1 MYRVFAMGCGL
12 CVVAL
17 LAGTGHSGDPKKE
30 QKDQPPKKQIQLPSG
45 WAKIGL
51 SDEQKKKIRATR
63 ATFSAKIEDLRQ
75 QIEKLKKDEMVE
87 LVKFLTESQKE
98 ALRKAAAAKLPDG
111 EKKPDADK
119 K

>member
-1 MYRVFAMGCGL
+1 MLGGVSMYRVFAMGCGL

-30 QKDQPPKKQIQLPSG
+30 QKDQPPKKQIQLPS
-45 WAKIGL
+45 
-51 SDEQKKKIRATR
+51 E
-63 ATFSAKIEDLRQ
+63 
-75 QIEKLKKDEMVE
+75 
-87 LVKFLTESQKE
+87 FLTESQKE